1 MIFIAIYLDV
11 KEGREVICDDEDNQK
26 VEILCVFLIQSMER
40 QVNPAECHGC
50 VQPSHCRNIAN
61 GLVKKA

>member
-11 KEGREVICDDEDNQK
+11 KEGREVVCYDEDNQK

-40 QVNPAECHGC
+40 QVNSAKCNSR
-50 VQPSHCRNIAN
+50 VQPPYCRNIAN